1 MKHNLPPSLG
11 HAIQIIYGASGFVFQ
26 IALIAYVEERA
37 SHIHGYALLWYVNF
51 DVKFCQIIYTSSIAE
66 ISHPRGLYF
75 LIYHLCISMSII

>member
-37 SHIHGYALLWYVNF
+37 SHMHFFG
-51 DVKFCQIIYTSSIAE
+51 
-66 ISHPRGLYF
+66 
-75 LIYHLCISMSII
+75 MSILMSNSVKLYTHLQ